1 MPDIQYPNQN
11 FKNFSKT
18 ITIIHAAL
26 TLGQVMFGVVAF
38 LQIGKSGINMNTDD
52 SFLFVAPLLAISC
65 FIAGNLVFK
74 QQLNNIAKKDTLKEK
89 LMSYQAA
96 LITRYALLEG
106 PSLFGIVCYMLTG
119 NFLFLLISG
128 LIVLYFITIRPTKTK
143 IDNDLNLSYQDQ
155 IEFDR
160 TDI

>member
-18 ITIIHAAL
+18 ITIIHAAV

-106 PSLFGIVCYMLTG
+106 PS
-119 NFLFLLISG
+119 
-128 LIVLYFITIRPTKTK
+128 
-143 IDNDLNLSYQDQ
+143 
-155 IEFDR
+155 
-160 TDI
+160 